1 MAIFF
6 SLVLLLTCMFRTL
19 DVSSNERKSPCTER
33 GQKTPINHTGH
44 TQLCSE
50 TQETFIKVSDVE
62 EAFIK
67 GKL

>member
-6 SLVLLLTCMFRTL
+6 SLVLPLTHMFRNL
-19 DVSSNERKSPCTER
+19 DVSSAKRKSPCTER
-33 GQKTPINHTGH
+33 GQKTPINYTGH
-44 TQLCSE
+44 MQVCSK
-50 TQETFIKVSDVE
+50 TQETFTKVSDIE